1 MSQRPFGRIPVIF
14 AAALAAACGT
24 GTTAPTGD
32 FSVTAGPAA
41 ATTLGTTDTFHVTV
55 TSTGGFAG
63 SVLLTFLGVP
73 PDWIVTLS
81 QNPVPLTADGTGG
94 STVSITIPTNGTPA
108 PAGQAITVQA
118 TGPSLHHTAP
128 TSVTVANEFVTAFA
142 LGTDSFPHF
151 GALAGTTL
159 HFNVGTTITVR
170 NDDTTAHRVHYDG
183 TIGLMHEAADL
194 PTGQSYSQVI
204 GGTGTDHLLCLDHPD
219 AGTIT
224 LVVP

>member
-1 MSQRPFGRIPVIF
+1 MHRRPMGIPGM
-14 AAALAAACGT
+14 AALVLLAACSPG
-24 GTTAPTGD
+24 GTAPSGD
-32 FSVTAGPAA
+32 FTVAAGPAA
-41 ATTLGTTDTFHVTV
+41 PATLGTTDTFDVTV
-55 TSTGGFAG
+55 TSAGGFAG
-63 SVLLTFLGVP
+63 SVLLTFGGVP
-73 PDWIVTLS
+73 TDWVVTLS
-81 QNPVPLTADGTGG
+81 QNPVVVPANGSGM
-94 STVSITIPTNGTPA
+94 STVSITVPTNGTPA
-108 PAGQAITVQA
+108 PSGQAVTVQA
-118 TGPSLHHTAP
+118 TGLARYHTAP
-128 TSVTVANEFVTAFA
+128 VTVTVANEFFAAFT
-142 LGTDSFPHF
+142 LGTDTLTHF
-151 GALAGTTL
+151 GALAGATL